1 MNRPLPIVLIASV
14 CVAATSLYLHRGLL
28 PNFVPLAFAGD
39 DSARPDTPILRSET
53 MNRANNRRRHMNRL
67 YEKMDKDIYDS
78 TLGPLLLD
86 DSISEEDQ
94 PGTALELGTGDD
106 ATLEAFGGRAALR
119 SLARKL
125 DFDSAA
131 GTFPTQSRT
140 ANVPLSIWVVG
151 NQTDLENQISGRGYD
166 PGLSGDTV
174 SIDSGVDYLVD
185 DGLVLG
191 LGISWGNTDGETG
204 ARQLRYS
211 ENNFA
216 VSPYFVARM
225 TDWLNLRGS
234 FSFGQST
241 IDQSAIGTGPDSLR
255 YAETLESSTVS
266 NSIGLGAHYEF
277 GAIPLTIQL
286 DGDMITAREYID
298 AAKANDGSNIAAS
311 IATTRLFDAQ
321 AQARYRIALGEHS
334 IIPFA
339 GQQETIALMNQDY
352 GRSGST
358 RYFVGSEYAYD
369 PLNFGLSLQG
379 FRELGSDADPLE
391 GVRSEVSLSSDLPQG
406 YGTLSPYLSAEQ
418 TNLYLET
425 GGGITH
431 DWGGIPGQLSLEVRR
446 KFTYDIHHSDYSG
459 LMTVDFNF

>member
-1 MNRPLPIVLIASV
+1 MA
-14 CVAATSLYLHRGLL
+14 
-28 PNFVPLAFAGD
+28 
-39 DSARPDTPILRSET
+39 ARPDR
-53 MNRANNRRRHMNRL
+53 
-67 YEKMDKDIYDS
+67 
-78 TLGPLLLD
+78 
-86 DSISEEDQ
+86 
-94 PGTALELGTGDD
+94 PG
-106 ATLEAFGGRAALR
+106 
-119 SLARKL
+119 
-125 DFDSAA
+125 
-131 GTFPTQSRT
+131 
-140 ANVPLSIWVVG
+140 
-151 NQTDLENQISGRGYD
+151 
-166 PGLSGDTV
+166 
-174 SIDSGVDYLVD
+174 
-185 DGLVLG
+185 
-191 LGISWGNTDGETG
+191 
-204 ARQLRYS
+204 
-211 ENNFA
+211 
-216 VSPYFVARM
+216 
-225 TDWLNLRGS
+225 
-234 FSFGQST
+234 
-241 IDQSAIGTGPDSLR
+241 
-255 YAETLESSTVS
+255 
-266 NSIGLGAHYEF
+266 
-277 GAIPLTIQL
+277 
-286 DGDMITAREYID
+286 
-298 AAKANDGSNIAAS
+298 AKANDGSNIAAS